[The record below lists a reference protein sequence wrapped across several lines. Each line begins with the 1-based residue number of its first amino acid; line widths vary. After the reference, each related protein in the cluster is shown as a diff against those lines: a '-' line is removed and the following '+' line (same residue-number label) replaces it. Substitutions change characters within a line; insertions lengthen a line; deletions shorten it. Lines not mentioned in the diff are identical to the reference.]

1 MKSLCITGN
10 TQAGVDH
17 LANLVIQGGAQAALP
32 APRTPEVSMAD
43 WHQAV
48 LGQFAGSD
56 IAQGSMGRV
65 WDQLAGD
72 IFLANR
78 MQPLWFWADARST
91 ALLDFWQGFDL
102 NTRFVLVYTDPATA
116 LEQAL
121 SSGQIAE
128 SQLDEFLAQWQQ
140 ASRQMLRFHLR
151 QPQRSLLVSHDVDSD
166 PYACVSLLNDR
177 LGLAG
182 LLSLPVQEDAPSATD
197 TPDWLPSFMQ
207 TDAPAKAA
215 ADVPAEPVTL
225 VRHLVSQYLE
235 EHPQALA
242 LHDEVMACITLVGE
256 HAAPVI
262 TPLSPRAALG
272 RFMQEDEQQS
282 EAARALEARITGL
295 QAELQSANAWKQRA
309 EEKAAQLQ
317 RAESELKAA
326 NERIAALGKLEAELK
341 DATEENELLL
351 EQLHIV
357 QEELEKAFEW
367 KAKAEA
373 ETAKL
378 KKTEAELKAAK
389 DKSNTLDAQLKKAL
403 EELKASNEK
412 AAKLDLQAKK
422 TAEELKLANDKA
434 AKLDAL
440 SKKTV
445 EELKASND
453 KAAKLDAQ
461 LKKTQADLKATSDKL
476 ATEGKQKVS
485 ALESQLKDVNE
496 ENELLLEQ
504 LHLVQEELE
513 RYYLN
518 LKQAEADKLQVQNT
532 VAELEKR
539 LARVFERYPDHWV
552 CEQVSVLPLPAEG
565 DTEVA
570 EWTLKELETA
580 GRYIP
585 ELKVKTVLRN
595 GKAGL
600 LILRDDE
607 GNGPLE
613 RWPAAFAQTEELPC
627 MVTEGGPLS
636 GSNLALSSLSP
647 ADWEVLKNVVVFLV
661 SRLESTPPGRLPPG
675 ISGTRLM
682 RALAEFAQ
690 ALRNWPTLM
699 RFKDI
704 SIAPIHSIP
713 NYAGLSIDLKGA
725 KLGDQ
730 KLDQLSYRLA
740 SVDTV
745 AGNFGQDPRLEFPES
760 SRSVLK
766 TWFTETSDDRG
777 QRLEIRF
784 AKPSAFD
791 MNVWNRLGAQDQ
803 ALIAALL
810 TAMPIQLGT
819 LEANTVAGLARPAGD
834 WQELSAWMTRTLAN
848 QLSTRRR
855 PAQVA

>member
-116 LEQAL
+116 LEQVL
-121 SSGQIAE
+121 GSGQIAE

-166 PYACVSLLNDR
+166 PYACVSLLNDQ

-182 LLSLPVQEDAPSATD
+182 LLSLPVQEDAASATD
-197 TPDWLPSFMQ
+197 TPDWLPPFMQ
-207 TDAPAKAA
+207 TDVPATAA
-215 ADVPAEPVTL
+215 TADAPAEPVTL

-256 HAAPVI
+256 HSAPVI
-262 TPLSPRAALG
+262 SPLSPRAALG
-272 RFMQEDEQQS
+272 CFMQEDEKQS

-295 QAELQSANAWKQRA
+295 QAELQSANTWKQRA
-309 EEKAAQLQ
+309 EEKAGQLQ

-326 NERIAALGKLEAELK
+326 NERIAALGKLEAGLK

-389 DKSNTLDAQLKKAL
+389 DKSTTLDAQLKKAL

-412 AAKLDLQAKK
+412 A
-422 TAEELKLANDKA
+422 
-434 AKLDAL
+434 
-440 SKKTV
+440 S
-445 EELKASND
+445 
-453 KAAKLDAQ
+453 KLDAQ
-461 LKKTQADLKATSDKL
+461 LKKAQADLKAATDKL
-476 ATEGKQKVS
+476 TTEGKQKVS

-518 LKQAEADKLQVQNT
+518 LKQAEADKLQVQDT

-613 RWPAAFAQTEELPC
+613 RWPAAFSQTKELPC

-682 RALAEFAQ
+682 RALAEIAQ

-730 KLDQLSYRLA
+730 KLDQFSYRLA

-766 TWFTETSDDRG
+766 SWFAETSDDRG

-784 AKPSAFD
+784 AKPSAVD

-855 PAQVA
+855 PAQFA